1 MNNNAINGRFCSAI
15 KKGYLIKNDKHWR
28 HSFIGS
34 YVLKYPK
41 RMRVLDIFSEILGH
55 RPEWADLTDDNLKDL
70 RMILRERMCESSLKT
85 ILAEFKSLINENIN
99 AHKIPSHDYLK
110 ILYAK
115 GETSQSTYL
124 TEEEVRRIFR
134 YVPLNKTEEAARRLF
149 LIQCFTGARISDAKA
164 LSQSNIYRDTLRYV
178 QIKTKKEVIL
188 PVHNGLSSLLT
199 EGNHANPTIGRMN
212 DALRQICQ
220 CCHINQRLT
229 LFRHG
234 EYITDEKW
242 QFITSHCGRK
252 SFATNLYLRGVDIL
266 TISRLMGH
274 SDVKMTER
282 YIVDY
287 SYISPKAMGF
297 FRQKM

>member
-1 MNNNAINGRFCSAI
+1 MKRLVTDSKYTSAI
-15 KKGYLIKNDKHWR
+15 KKGYLTNDSHRWR

-34 YVLKYPK
+34 YVLKFPR
-41 RMRVLDIFSEILGH
+41 RMKVLDMFSEVLGH
-55 RPEWADLTDDNLKDL
+55 RPEWSDITDDNLKDL
-70 RMILRERMCESSLKT
+70 RMVLQEHMCGSSLKT
-85 ILAEFKSLINENIN
+85 VLSEFKSLINENIN
-99 AHKIPSHDYLK
+99 AHKISSRDYTK
-110 ILYAK
+110 ILFVK
-115 GETSQSTYL
+115 GETSQSTYH
-124 TEEEVRRIFR
+124 TEEEVRRIFQ
-134 YVPLNKTEEAARRLF
+134 YIPTNKTEEAVRRLF
-149 LIQCFTGARISDAKA
+149 LIQCFTGARISDAKV
-164 LSQSNIYRDTLRYV
+164 LSASNISKNTIRYV
-178 QIKTKKEVIL
+178 QVKTKKEVML
-188 PVHNGLSSLLT
+188 PVHNGLPTLLAD
-199 EGNHANPTIGRMN
+199 GNYANPTLGRMN
-212 DALRQICQ
+212 ETLRQICRN
-220 CCHINQRLT
+220 CHINQRLT

-234 EYITDEKW
+234 EYITGEKW